1 MLKPKFK
8 IILALFFTFMSGV
21 VIGAGLLSADENGWT
36 SFTTTMIICGVGA
49 IILSCCYAYTVFETI
64 VVEDKMKHFL
74 NEKLRHAVDS
84 THID

>member
-8 IILALFFTFMSGV
+8 IILALFFMFMSGV

-36 SFTTTMIICGVGA
+36 SFTNTMLICGVGA
-49 IILSCCYAYTVFETI
+49 IILSCCYSYTVFETI

-74 NEKLRHAVDS
+74 NEKLRQAHES